1 MRKKRED
8 QIVGTMS
15 EEAPLLNNEADHPH
29 DVVWEKNGRRVV
41 AMDSARYV
49 DNRNRDRDVVVP
61 SSYLGV
67 LPARLMAPHRPRAV
81 IGHDGCIG
89 KDGAGIAGLWYLE
102 AIGIPA
108 AAADGMTAE
117 LGNGIDLYETGI
129 ISRVNILAERAGV
142 KEGMTVSEAA
152 EMLIVNDPGDISAGT
167 KIRRESMATSDSGRE
182 IIVTDSIVFAL
193 PEDTNNVLVTAGHT
207 GRSGAKF
214 LLEVSPHGFICS
226 DGGMSKNQA
235 GIAGLETTAEHGL
248 AGACCDAWSAPVG
261 DAFKA
266 YDEGIISACNQP
278 ARDRGVEIGMT
289 VKDAAFALLSE
300 KE

>member
-1 MRKKRED
+1 
-8 QIVGTMS
+8 
-15 EEAPLLNNEADHPH
+15 
-29 DVVWEKNGRRVV
+29 
-41 AMDSARYV
+41 MDSARYV
-49 DNRNRDRDVVVP
+49 DARNEERDVVVP

-67 LPARLMAPHRPRAV
+67 LPARLIAPHRPRAV

-102 AIGIPA
+102 ALGIPA
-108 AAADGMTAE
+108 AAADGMSAE
-117 LGNGIDLYETGI
+117 LGNGIDLYETGL

-142 KEGMTVSEAA
+142 QEGMSVREAA
-152 EMLIVNDPGDISAGT
+152 LLLLENDPGDVSAGT
-167 KIRRESMATSDSGRE
+167 KIRRESVSTSDTGRE

-193 PEDTNNVLVTAGHT
+193 PEDSNNVLVTAGHT

-226 DGGMSKNQA
+226 DGGMSKNKA
-235 GIAGLETTAEHGL
+235 GIAGLELTQEHGL

-266 YDEGIISACNQP
+266 FEEGTISACN
-278 ARDRGVEIGMT
+278 AIASERGVEIGMT
-289 VKDAAFALLSE
+289 VKEAALKLLDE
-300 KE
+300 VAE

>member
-1 MRKKRED
+1 MA
-8 QIVGTMS
+8 
-15 EEAPLLNNEADHPH
+15 EEAPLLNDEADHPH
-29 DVVWEKNGRRVV
+29 EVVFERDGRRVI

-49 DNRNRDRDVVVP
+49 DARNTGTDVVVP

-81 IGHDGCIG
+81 ISHDGCIG

-108 AAADGMTAE
+108 AAADGMSAE
-117 LGNGIDLYETGI
+117 LGNGLDLYETGI
-129 ISRVNILAERAGV
+129 ISRVNILAERCGV
-142 KEGMTVSEAA
+142 TEGMPVAEAA
-152 EMLIVNDPGDISAGT
+152 AMLLDNDPGDISAGT
-167 KIRRESMATSDSGRE
+167 KIRRESVETSPTGRE

-193 PEDTNNVLVTAGHT
+193 PEDGNNVLVTAGHT
-207 GRSGAKF
+207 GRSGATF

-226 DGGMSKNQA
+226 DGGMSKNKA
-235 GIAGLETTAEHGL
+235 GIAGLEITEQHGL

-266 YDEGIISACNQP
+266 YEEGTISACNGP
-278 ARDRGVEIGMT
+278 ARERGVEVGMT
-289 VKDAAFALLSE
+289 VRDAAHALLAE
-300 KE
+300 AE

>member
-1 MRKKRED
+1 MA
-8 QIVGTMS
+8 
-15 EEAPLLNNEADHPH
+15 EEAPLLNDEADHPQ
-29 DVVWEKNGRRVV
+29 DIVVDRDGRRVI

-49 DNRNRDRDVVVP
+49 DSRNSGNDVVVP

-108 AAADGMTAE
+108 AAAAGMSAE
-117 LGNGIDLYETGI
+117 LGNGLDLYETGV
-129 ISRVNILAERAGV
+129 ISRMNILAERCGV
-142 KEGMTVSEAA
+142 VEGMTVRQAA
-152 EMLIVNDPGDISAGT
+152 DLLLTNDPGDVTAGT
-167 KIRRESMATSDSGRE
+167 KIRRESMARSESGRE

-193 PEDTNNVLVTAGHT
+193 PEDTENVLVTAGHT
-207 GRSGAKF
+207 GRSGAAF
-214 LLEVSPHGFICS
+214 LREVSPHGFICS
-226 DGGMSKNQA
+226 DGGMSKNNA
-235 GIAGLETTAEHGL
+235 GIAGLEITEDWGL

-266 YDEGIISACNQP
+266 YEEGTISACNGP
-278 ARDRGVEIGMT
+278 ARARGVEVGMA
-289 VKDAAFALLSE
+289 VRDAAHALLTE
-300 KE
+300 NH

>member
-1 MRKKRED
+1 
-8 QIVGTMS
+8 MS
-15 EEAPLLNNEADHPH
+15 SNEEAPLLADEADHPH
-29 DVVWEKNGRRVV
+29 DVVFELDGGRVV

-49 DNRNRDRDVVVP
+49 DDRNRDRDVVVP

-81 IGHDGCIG
+81 IAHDGCIG

-102 AIGIPA
+102 ALGIPA
-108 AAADGMTAE
+108 AAADGMSAE
-117 LGNGIDLYETGI
+117 LGNGIDLYETGV
-129 ISRVNILAERAGV
+129 ISRVNILAERCGV
-142 KEGMTVSEAA
+142 SEGMPVKDAA
-152 EMLIVNDPGDISAGT
+152 EVLLTNDPGNTEAGT
-167 KIRRESMATSDSGRE
+167 KIRRESMATSASGRE

-193 PEDTNNVLVTAGHT
+193 PEDTENVLVTAGHT

-226 DGGMSKNQA
+226 DGGMSKNNA
-235 GIAGLETTAEHGL
+235 GITGLETTEEHGL

-266 YDEGIISACNQP
+266 FEEGTISACNGP
-278 ARDRGVEIGMT
+278 ARDRGVEVGMT
-289 VKDAAFALLSE
+289 VRDAAYALLKDVE
-300 KE
+300 

>member
-1 MRKKRED
+1 MA
-8 QIVGTMS
+8 
-15 EEAPLLNNEADHPH
+15 EEAPLLNDEADHPH
-29 DVVWEKNGRRVV
+29 DVMWEKNERKIV

-49 DNRNRDRDVVVP
+49 DARNRDCDVVVP

-67 LPARLMAPHRPRAV
+67 LPARLMAPHKPRAV

-102 AIGIPA
+102 ALGIPA
-108 AAADGMTAE
+108 AAADGMSAE

-129 ISRVNILAERAGV
+129 ISRMNILAERAGV
-142 KEGMTVSEAA
+142 SEGMTVSEAA
-152 EMLIVNDPGDISAGT
+152 KILVLNDPGDVTAGT
-167 KIRRESMATSDSGRE
+167 KIRRESVATSDTGRE

-193 PEDTNNVLVTAGHT
+193 PEDTKNVLVTAGHT

-226 DGGMSKNQA
+226 DGGMSKNKA
-235 GIAGLETTAEHGL
+235 GIAGLEMTEAHGL

-266 YDEGIISACNQP
+266 YFEGSISACNKP
-278 ARDRGVEIGMT
+278 ARDRGVEVGMS
-289 VKDAAFALLSE
+289 VKDAAFALLRE
-300 KE
+300 EENA

>member
-1 MRKKRED
+1 M
-8 QIVGTMS
+8 T
-15 EEAPLLNNEADHPH
+15 EEAPLLNDESDHPH
-29 DVVWEKNGRRVV
+29 DIVLEHPQGRVV

-49 DNRNRDRDVVVP
+49 DARNAGRDVVVP

-67 LPARLMAPHRPRAV
+67 LPARLIAPHQPRAV

-102 AIGIPA
+102 AVGIPA

-117 LGNGIDLYETGI
+117 LGNGIDLFKTGI

-142 KEGMTVSEAA
+142 SEGMSVEEAS
-152 EMLIVNDPGDISAGT
+152 LILLENDPGDVTAGT
-167 KIRRESMATSDSGRE
+167 KIRRESVATSDTGRE

-193 PEDTNNVLVTAGHT
+193 PEDTKNVLVTAGHT

-226 DGGMSKNQA
+226 DGGMSKNEA
-235 GIAGLETTAEHGL
+235 GIAGLEITEKYGL

-266 YDEGIISACNQP
+266 YSEGKISACN
-278 ARDRGVEIGMT
+278 AAAKERGVTVGMT
-289 VKDAAFALLSE
+289 VREAALKLLAE
-300 KE
+300 VKA

>member
-1 MRKKRED
+1 
-8 QIVGTMS
+8 MS
-15 EEAPLLNNEADHPH
+15 EEAPLLNDEADHPH

-49 DNRNRDRDVVVP
+49 DNRNRECDVVVP

-81 IGHDGCIG
+81 IAHDGCIG

-142 KEGMTVSEAA
+142 KEGMTVVEAA
-152 EMLIVNDPGDISAGT
+152 EMLITNDPGDISAGT
-167 KIRRESMATSDSGRE
+167 KIRRESMATSETGRE

-235 GIAGLETTAEHGL
+235 GIAGLDPTAEHGL

-278 ARDRGVEIGMT
+278 ARDRGVEIGMS
-289 VKDAAFALLSE
+289 VKDAAFALLRE

>member
-1 MRKKRED
+1 M
-8 QIVGTMS
+8 V
-15 EEAPLLNNEADHPH
+15 EEAPLLNDEADHPH
-29 DVVWEKNGRRVV
+29 DVVYARGDGRVV

-49 DNRNRDRDVVVP
+49 DARNRDRDVVVP

-102 AIGIPA
+102 ALGIPA
-108 AAADGMTAE
+108 AAADGMSAE
-117 LGNGIDLYETGI
+117 LGNGLDLYETGVV
-129 ISRVNILAERAGV
+129 SRVNILAERCGVTEGMSV
-142 KEGMTVSEAA
+142 KEAA
-152 EMLIVNDPGDISAGT
+152 DVLLTNDPGDVSAGT
-167 KIRRESMATSDSGRE
+167 KIRRESMATSPTGRE

-193 PEDTNNVLVTAGHT
+193 PEDANNVLVTAGHT

-226 DGGMSKNQA
+226 DGGMSKNNA
-235 GIAGLETTAEHGL
+235 GITGLETTEEHGL

-266 YDEGIISACNQP
+266 YEEGRISACNGP
-278 ARDRGVEIGMT
+278 ARDRGVEVGMT
-289 VKDAAFALLSE
+289 VRDAAEALLRDVD
-300 KE
+300 

>member
-1 MRKKRED
+1 MVFNSPE
-8 QIVGTMS
+8 
-15 EEAPLLNNEADHPH
+15 
-29 DVVWEKNGRRVV
+29 GRIV

-49 DNRNRDRDVVVP
+49 DGRNSNRDVVVP

-81 IGHDGCIG
+81 IAHDGCIG

-108 AAADGMTAE
+108 AAAAGMSAE
-117 LGNGIDLYETGI
+117 LGNGMDLYETGI

-142 KEGMTVSEAA
+142 EEGMSVA
-152 EMLIVNDPGDISAGT
+152 ESAKILLENDPGDISAGT
-167 KIRRESMATSDSGRE
+167 KIRRESVAISDTGRE

-193 PEDTNNVLVTAGHT
+193 PEDNKNVLVTAGHT

-226 DGGMSKNQA
+226 DGGMSKNNA
-235 GIAGLETTAEHGL
+235 GIAGLETTQEHGL

-266 YDEGIISACNQP
+266 FEEGTISACNDI
-278 ARDRGVEIGMT
+278 AAERGVEIGMT
-289 VKDAAFALLSE
+289 VREAAFKLLE
-300 KE
+300 EVNE

>member
-1 MRKKRED
+1 M
-8 QIVGTMS
+8 T
-15 EEAPLLNNEADHPH
+15 EEAPLLNDESDHPH
-29 DVVWEKNGRRVV
+29 DVVSESTRGRIV

-49 DNRNRDRDVVVP
+49 DGRNTGRDVVVP

-81 IGHDGCIG
+81 IAHDGCIG

-108 AAADGMTAE
+108 AAADGMSAE
-117 LGNGIDLYETGI
+117 LGNGSDLYKTGV
-129 ISRVNILAERAGV
+129 ISRVNILAERSGV
-142 KEGMTVSEAA
+142 EEGMSVIEAA
-152 EMLIVNDPGDISAGT
+152 KILLENDPGDITAGT
-167 KIRRESMATSDSGRE
+167 KIRRESKATSETGRE

-193 PEDTNNVLVTAGHT
+193 PEDSKNVLVTAGHT

-226 DGGMSKNQA
+226 DGGMSKNKA
-235 GIAGLETTAEHGL
+235 GIAGLETTQEYGL

-266 YDEGIISACNQP
+266 FDEGTISACNGI
-278 ARDRGVEIGMT
+278 AAERGVEVGMT
-289 VKDAAFALLSE
+289 VREAAFKLLNE
-300 KE
+300 VNE

>member
-1 MRKKRED
+1 MA
-8 QIVGTMS
+8 
-15 EEAPLLNNEADHPH
+15 EEAPLLNDEADHPH
-29 DVVWEKNGRRVV
+29 EVVFEKDGRRVV

-49 DNRNRDRDVVVP
+49 DARNRDRDVVVP

-102 AIGIPA
+102 ALGIPSA
-108 AAADGMTAE
+108 AAEGMSAE
-117 LGNGIDLYETGI
+117 LGNGLDLYETGI
-129 ISRVNILAERAGV
+129 ISRVNILAERCGV
-142 KEGMTVSEAA
+142 TEGMTVKHAA
-152 EMLIVNDPGDISAGT
+152 EILIDNDPGDISAGT
-167 KIRRESMATSDSGRE
+167 KIRRESMATSPEGRE

-193 PEDTNNVLVTAGHT
+193 PEDSNNVLVTAGHT

-226 DGGMSKNQA
+226 DGGMSKNNA
-235 GIAGLETTAEHGL
+235 GITGLETTEAAGL

-266 YDEGIISACNQP
+266 FEEGTISACNGP

-289 VKDAAFALLSE
+289 VRDAAYALLNE
-300 KE
+300 

>member
-1 MRKKRED
+1 MA
-8 QIVGTMS
+8 
-15 EEAPLLNNEADHPH
+15 EEAPLLNDEADHPH
-29 DVVWEKNGRRVV
+29 DTVLEHARGRVV

-49 DNRNRDRDVVVP
+49 DARNRDRDVVVP

-67 LPARLMAPHRPRAV
+67 LPARLIAPHRPRAV
-81 IGHDGCIG
+81 IAHDGCIG

-102 AIGIPA
+102 ALGIPA
-108 AAADGMTAE
+108 AAADGMSAE
-117 LGNGIDLYETGI
+117 LGNGIDLYETGL

-142 KEGMTVSEAA
+142 QEGMSVREAA
-152 EMLIVNDPGDISAGT
+152 LLLLENDPGDVSAGT
-167 KIRRESMATSDSGRE
+167 KIRRESVSTSDTGRE

-193 PEDTNNVLVTAGHT
+193 PEDSNNVLVTAGHT

-226 DGGMSKNQA
+226 DGGMSKNKA
-235 GIAGLETTAEHGL
+235 GIAGLELTQEHGL

-266 YDEGIISACNQP
+266 FEEGTISACN
-278 ARDRGVEIGMT
+278 AIASERGVEIGMT
-289 VKDAAFALLSE
+289 VKEAALKLLDE
-300 KE
+300 VDE

>member
-1 MRKKRED
+1 MA
-8 QIVGTMS
+8 
-15 EEAPLLNNEADHPH
+15 EEAPLLNDEADHPH
-29 DVVWEKNGRRVV
+29 DVVLEHIRGRVV

-49 DNRNRDRDVVVP
+49 DARNEERDVVVP

-67 LPARLMAPHRPRAV
+67 LPARLIAPHRPRAV

-102 AIGIPA
+102 ALGIPA
-108 AAADGMTAE
+108 AAADGMSAE
-117 LGNGIDLYETGI
+117 LGNGIDLYETGL

-142 KEGMTVSEAA
+142 QEGMSVREAA
-152 EMLIVNDPGDISAGT
+152 LLLLENDPGDVSAGT
-167 KIRRESMATSDSGRE
+167 KIRRESVSTSDTGRE

-193 PEDTNNVLVTAGHT
+193 PEDSNNVLVTAGHT

-226 DGGMSKNQA
+226 DGGMSKNKA
-235 GIAGLETTAEHGL
+235 GIAGLELTQEHGL

-266 YDEGIISACNQP
+266 FEEGTISACN
-278 ARDRGVEIGMT
+278 AIASERGVEIGMT
-289 VKDAAFALLSE
+289 VKEAALKLLDE
-300 KE
+300 VAE

>member
-1 MRKKRED
+1 MA
-8 QIVGTMS
+8 
-15 EEAPLLNNEADHPH
+15 EEAPLLNDEADHPH
-29 DVVWEKNGRRVV
+29 EVVFERDGRRVI

-49 DNRNRDRDVVVP
+49 DGRNTGTDVVVP

-81 IGHDGCIG
+81 ISHDGCIG

-108 AAADGMTAE
+108 AAADGMSAE
-117 LGNGIDLYETGI
+117 LGNGVDLYETGI
-129 ISRVNILAERAGV
+129 ISRVNILAERCGVTEGMSV
-142 KEGMTVSEAA
+142 KEAA
-152 EMLIVNDPGDISAGT
+152 DVLLDNDPGDTSAGT
-167 KIRRESMATSDSGRE
+167 KIRRESVATSDSGRE

-207 GRSGAKF
+207 GRSGATF
-214 LLEVSPHGFICS
+214 LREVSPHGFICS
-226 DGGMSKNQA
+226 DGGMSKNNA
-235 GIAGLETTAEHGL
+235 GIAGLDLTEEYGL

-266 YDEGIISACNQP
+266 YEEGTISACNGP
-278 ARDRGVEIGMT
+278 ARDRGVHVGMT
-289 VKDAAFALLSE
+289 VRDAAYALLTE
-300 KE
+300 VD